1 MYCNREIVMS
11 DKSSGNWYPYNMDG
25 SPHDCRNQTQTK
37 TSTGTKKLETRP
49 LSLEELDA
57 RLKRLESIVIDPRK

>member
-1 MYCNREIVMS
+1 MS
-11 DKSSGNWYPYNMDG
+11 DRNSGKWLPFSLDG
-25 SPHDCRNQTQTK
+25 SLHSCRNQTQINI
-37 TSTGTKKLETRP
+37 GTKKVVTKP